1 MFVYK
6 NHSALKLHCFPS
18 TQNVTRKMNYKLPS
32 QFYLLLSLIISSYL
46 EGYYVSI
53 DPVQEQYSPE
63 KSSVSTKIKMLRI
76 KEESLR
82 QWKKKRSST
91 FMTYCFMYSLSGMQS
106 AFQNTTI
113 WIYVTR

>member
-1 MFVYK
+1 
-6 NHSALKLHCFPS
+6 
-18 TQNVTRKMNYKLPS
+18 MNYKLPS

-63 KSSVSTKIKMLRI
+63 KYSVSTKIKMLRI